1 MDSAST
7 AHATTSESRYERRE
21 LTFPHCPLQIV
32 SLAALGVQLA
42 RKDQRKLAQ
51 KTVKAEGVYFLPHSP
66 ILAPVMV
73 SCYCIVAIAT
83 ALVLRAYLWR
93 GSALVVIQRVSTTSL
108 PPLPG
113 LTVRKADTSQ
123 LFT

>member
-1 MDSAST
+1 MT
-7 AHATTSESRYERRE
+7 LTHA
-21 LTFPHCPLQIV
+21 PQII

-73 SCYCIVAIAT
+73 SCYCIVAIAS
-83 ALVLRAYLWR
+83 ALVLRAYLWK
-93 GSALVVIQRVSTTSL
+93 GSALVVIQRVSLSSCL
-108 PPLPG
+108 ALLIVLCAQ
-113 LTVRKADTSQ
+113 LT
-123 LFT
+123 